1 MPRNRGR
8 IVIVSD
14 LRPKEL
20 LALAEEIA
28 LDSQCGVEDLR
39 GEKLR
44 GFHIFDANGS
54 APVMGVFTFIAASTG
69 NLRVPLDIE
78 VAADTTKRGDGRIAL
93 DWIETGNSLR
103 SAVCGTFAQSLADEL
118 ERRIEDDGGE
128 VFESYDD

>member
-14 LRPKEL
+14 MRPKDL
-20 LALAEEIA
+20 LALAEDIA

-39 GEKLR
+39 GTKRR
-44 GFHIFDANGS
+44 GFHIVDANGS
-54 APVMGVFTFIAASTG
+54 APVMGVFTFIASSTG

-78 VAADTTKRGDGRIAL
+78 VTADTTEDGDGQIAL

-103 SAVCGTFAQSLADEL
+103 PAVCGTFVQSLAEEL
-118 ERRIEDDGGE
+118 ESRIEDDGGE
-128 VFESYDD
+128 VFDTYDE